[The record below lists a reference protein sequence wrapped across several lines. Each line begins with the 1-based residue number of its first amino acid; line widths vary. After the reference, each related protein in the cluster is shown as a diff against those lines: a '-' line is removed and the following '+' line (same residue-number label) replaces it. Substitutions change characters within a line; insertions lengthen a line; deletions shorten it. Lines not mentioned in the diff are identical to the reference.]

1 MVASGEDRKCHV
13 GLRIRST
20 FHTSGAWDSAFS
32 AGCFLSAL
40 PIARPSVWGQ
50 VQVPPRAKMLLLM
63 LLALLWGGSPAQDL
77 GFSLQVQRVVM
88 VQEGL
93 CVRVPCTLSY
103 PPIGWMEDT
112 PALGYWFLAGTDSSV
127 GRPVATN
134 DQNRAVR
141 TVPQDRFQLV
151 GDPQKWS
158 CSLLIK
164 EAQMEDSAP
173 YFFRV
178 ERGRHVQYNFL
189 KNQFYLQVTALT
201 QQPDV
206 YAPEILEPGHQ
217 VTLICVFNWTFEEC
231 PAPTFSWLGAAV
243 SAPGP
248 RPTSSS
254 FSVLT
259 LTPRPQD
266 HGTHLTCRVDFSRK
280 GLSTERT
287 IRLNVAY
294 APKDLV
300 ISVSRA
306 NTSAL
311 EPPAHSPHLEAEK
324 GQFLRLHCAADSQPP
339 ATLSWALEDRV
350 LLRSHPQGSGPLELV
365 LPGVKPGDSGCY
377 TCRAE
382 NRLGSQSRTLDLS
395 VQYAPE
401 NLRVMTLRANRT
413 VLENLR
419 NGTSLP
425 VLEGQSL
432 RLLCVTHS
440 NPPARLSWVLG
451 GQTLSP
457 FQPADPGIL
466 ELPQIQMEH
475 EGDLTCQ
482 AQNPLGSQHVSLRLS
497 VVYPPRLLSPSCSWE
512 GEGLHCSCSSR
523 AQPAPTLRW
532 RLGEGLLE
540 GNHSNA
546 SWTITSSSAGPWANS
561 SLSLSGPLGSGLRL
575 SCEARN
581 AHGKQS
587 AALLLLPDK
596 GLISKAFANGTFL
609 GIGIMTLLFLCL
621 LLVMK
626 TLKEK
631 QTQAGTP
638 PRPRATRRSTI
649 LDYINVFP
657 NPGPLAQNRKA
668 TPSSPSQAPPTGAHS
683 LEFKKNQ
690 KELHVAHTCP
700 RPKSFT
706 QASES
711 ENNQEELH
719 YATLHFSGLRP
730 WEPKDTYSEYADIKF
745 H

>member
-1 MVASGEDRKCHV
+1 
-13 GLRIRST
+13 
-20 FHTSGAWDSAFS
+20 
-32 AGCFLSAL
+32 
-40 PIARPSVWGQ
+40 
-50 VQVPPRAKMLLLM
+50 MLLLM

-77 GFSLQVQRVVM
+77 GFSLQVQRVVT

-103 PPIGWMEDT
+103 PPLGWTEDT

-151 GDPQKWS
+151 GDPQNRN
-158 CSLLIK
+158 CSLLIR
-164 EAQMEDSAP
+164 EALVEDSAL

-178 ERGRHVQYNFL
+178 ERGRYVQYSFM
-189 KNQFYLQVTALT
+189 KNQFYLQVT
-201 QQPDV
+201 
-206 YAPEILEPGHQ
+206 
-217 VTLICVFNWTFEEC
+217 
-231 PAPTFSWLGAAV
+231 
-243 SAPGP
+243 
-248 RPTSSS
+248 
-254 FSVLT
+254 VLT

-280 GLSTERT
+280 GVSTERT
-287 IRLNVAY
+287 IRLNVAH

-324 GQFLRLHCAADSQPP
+324 GQFLRLLCAADSQPP

-350 LLRSHPQGSGPLELV
+350 LSRSHPQGSGTLELV
-365 LPGVKPGDSGCY
+365 LPGVKPGNSGCY

-401 NLRVMTLRANRT
+401 NLRVMTLHANRT
-413 VLENLR
+413 VLENLG

-457 FQPADPGIL
+457 SQPTDPGIL
-466 ELPQIQMEH
+466 ELPQIEMEH

-482 AQNPLGSQHVSLRLS
+482 AQNPLGSQHVSLHLS
-497 VVYPPRLLSPSCSWE
+497 VVY
-512 GEGLHCSCSSR
+512 
-523 AQPAPTLRW
+523 
-532 RLGEGLLE
+532 
-540 GNHSNA
+540 
-546 SWTITSSSAGPWANS
+546 
-561 SLSLSGPLGSGLRL
+561 
-575 SCEARN
+575 
-581 AHGKQS
+581 
-587 AALLLLPDK
+587 K
-596 GLISKAFANGTFL
+596 GLVSKAFTNGTFL

-626 TLKEK
+626 TLKKK

-668 TPSSPSQAPPTGAHS
+668 TPSSPSQAPPPGAHS

-690 KELHVAHTCP
+690 KELHVVAHTCP
-700 RPKSFT
+700 GPKSFT

-719 YATLHFSGLRP
+719 YATLHFLGLRP
-730 WEPKDTYSEYADIKF
+730 WETQEPKDTYSEYTNIKF

>member
-1 MVASGEDRKCHV
+1 
-13 GLRIRST
+13 
-20 FHTSGAWDSAFS
+20 
-32 AGCFLSAL
+32 
-40 PIARPSVWGQ
+40 
-50 VQVPPRAKMLLLM
+50 MLLLM

-77 GFSLQVQRVVM
+77 GFSLQVQRVVT

-103 PPIGWMEDT
+103 PPLGWTEDT

-151 GDPQKWS
+151 GDPQNRN
-158 CSLLIK
+158 CSLLIR
-164 EAQMEDSAP
+164 EALVEDSAL

-178 ERGRHVQYNFL
+178 ERGRYVQYSFM

-217 VTLICVFNWTFEEC
+217 VTLICVFNWTFEDC

-243 SAPGP
+243 SAPEP
-248 RPTSSS
+248 RPTSSY

-280 GLSTERT
+280 GVSTERT
-287 IRLNVAY
+287 IRLNVAH

-306 NTSAL
+306 NTS
-311 EPPAHSPHLEAEK
+311 
-324 GQFLRLHCAADSQPP
+324 D
-339 ATLSWALEDRV
+339 
-350 LLRSHPQGSGPLELV
+350 
-365 LPGVKPGDSGCY
+365 
-377 TCRAE
+377 
-382 NRLGSQSRTLDLS
+382 
-395 VQYAPE
+395 APE
-401 NLRVMTLRANRT
+401 NLRVMTLHANRT
-413 VLENLR
+413 VLENLG

-457 FQPADPGIL
+457 SQPTDPGIL
-466 ELPQIQMEH
+466 ELPQIEMEH

-482 AQNPLGSQHVSLRLS
+482 AQNPLGSQHVSLHLS
-497 VVYPPRLLSPSCSWE
+497 VVY
-512 GEGLHCSCSSR
+512 
-523 AQPAPTLRW
+523 
-532 RLGEGLLE
+532 
-540 GNHSNA
+540 
-546 SWTITSSSAGPWANS
+546 
-561 SLSLSGPLGSGLRL
+561 
-575 SCEARN
+575 
-581 AHGKQS
+581 
-587 AALLLLPDK
+587 K
-596 GLISKAFANGTFL
+596 GLVSKAFTNGTFL

-626 TLKEK
+626 TLKKK

-668 TPSSPSQAPPTGAHS
+668 TPSSPSQAPPPGAHS

-690 KELHVAHTCP
+690 KELHVVAHTCP
-700 RPKSFT
+700 GPKSFT

-719 YATLHFSGLRP
+719 YATLHFLGLRP
-730 WEPKDTYSEYADIKF
+730 WETQEPKDTYSEYTNIKF

>member
-1 MVASGEDRKCHV
+1 
-13 GLRIRST
+13 
-20 FHTSGAWDSAFS
+20 
-32 AGCFLSAL
+32 
-40 PIARPSVWGQ
+40 
-50 VQVPPRAKMLLLM
+50 MLLLM

-103 PPIGWMEDT
+103 PERGWMEDT

-178 ERGRHVQYNFL
+178 ERGRHVQYNFV
-189 KNQFYLQVTALT
+189 KNPFYLQVT
-201 QQPDV
+201 
-206 YAPEILEPGHQ
+206 
-217 VTLICVFNWTFEEC
+217 
-231 PAPTFSWLGAAV
+231 
-243 SAPGP
+243 GP

-280 GLSTERT
+280 GVSTERT
-287 IRLNVAY
+287 VRLNVAY

-350 LLRSHPQGSGPLELV
+350 LLRSHPQGSGTLELV
-365 LPGVKPGDSGCY
+365 LPGLKPGDSGCY

-401 NLRVMTLRANRT
+401 NLRVMTLHANRT

-482 AQNPLGSQHVSLRLS
+482 AQNTLGSQHVSLHLS
-497 VVYPPRLLSPSCSWE
+497 VVY
-512 GEGLHCSCSSR
+512 
-523 AQPAPTLRW
+523 
-532 RLGEGLLE
+532 
-540 GNHSNA
+540 
-546 SWTITSSSAGPWANS
+546 
-561 SLSLSGPLGSGLRL
+561 
-575 SCEARN
+575 
-581 AHGKQS
+581 
-587 AALLLLPDK
+587 K
-596 GLISKAFANGTFL
+596 GLISKAFADGTFL

-626 TLKEK
+626 TLKKK

-657 NPGPLAQNRKA
+657 NPRPLAQNRKA
-668 TPSSPSQAPPTGAHS
+668 TPSSPSQAPPPGAHS

-690 KELHVAHTCP
+690 KELHVVAHTCP
-700 RPKSFT
+700 RPKSFS

>member
-1 MVASGEDRKCHV
+1 
-13 GLRIRST
+13 
-20 FHTSGAWDSAFS
+20 
-32 AGCFLSAL
+32 
-40 PIARPSVWGQ
+40 
-50 VQVPPRAKMLLLM
+50 MLLLM

-77 GFSLQVQRVVM
+77 GFSLQVQRVVT

-103 PPIGWMEDT
+103 PPLGWTEDT

-151 GDPQKWS
+151 GDPQNRN
-158 CSLLIK
+158 CSLLIR
-164 EAQMEDSAP
+164 EALVEDSAL

-178 ERGRHVQYNFL
+178 ERGRYVQYSFM
-189 KNQFYLQVTALT
+189 KNQFYLQVT
-201 QQPDV
+201 
-206 YAPEILEPGHQ
+206 E
-217 VTLICVFNWTFEEC
+217 
-231 PAPTFSWLGAAV
+231 
-243 SAPGP
+243 P
-248 RPTSSS
+248 RPTSSY

-280 GLSTERT
+280 GVSTERT
-287 IRLNVAY
+287 IRLNVAH

-324 GQFLRLHCAADSQPP
+324 GQFLRLLCAADSQPP

-350 LLRSHPQGSGPLELV
+350 LSRSHPQGSGTLELV
-365 LPGVKPGDSGCY
+365 LPGVKPGNSGCY

-401 NLRVMTLRANRT
+401 NLRVMTLHANRT
-413 VLENLR
+413 VLENLG

-457 FQPADPGIL
+457 SQPTDPGIL
-466 ELPQIQMEH
+466 ELPQIEMEH

-482 AQNPLGSQHVSLRLS
+482 AQNPLGSQHVSLHLS
-497 VVYPPRLLSPSCSWE
+497 VVY
-512 GEGLHCSCSSR
+512 
-523 AQPAPTLRW
+523 
-532 RLGEGLLE
+532 
-540 GNHSNA
+540 
-546 SWTITSSSAGPWANS
+546 
-561 SLSLSGPLGSGLRL
+561 
-575 SCEARN
+575 
-581 AHGKQS
+581 
-587 AALLLLPDK
+587 K
-596 GLISKAFANGTFL
+596 GLVSKAFTNGTFL

-626 TLKEK
+626 TLKKK

-668 TPSSPSQAPPTGAHS
+668 TPSSPSQAPPPGAHS

-690 KELHVAHTCP
+690 KELHVVAHTCP
-700 RPKSFT
+700 GPKSFT

-719 YATLHFSGLRP
+719 YATLHFLGLRP
-730 WEPKDTYSEYADIKF
+730 WETQEPKDTYSEYTNIKF

>member
-1 MVASGEDRKCHV
+1 
-13 GLRIRST
+13 
-20 FHTSGAWDSAFS
+20 
-32 AGCFLSAL
+32 
-40 PIARPSVWGQ
+40 
-50 VQVPPRAKMLLLM
+50 MLLLM

-103 PPIGWMEDT
+103 PERGWMEDT

-178 ERGRHVQYNFL
+178 ERGRHVQYNFV
-189 KNQFYLQVTALT
+189 KNPFYLQVT
-201 QQPDV
+201 
-206 YAPEILEPGHQ
+206 
-217 VTLICVFNWTFEEC
+217 
-231 PAPTFSWLGAAV
+231 
-243 SAPGP
+243 
-248 RPTSSS
+248 
-254 FSVLT
+254 VLT

-280 GLSTERT
+280 GVSTERT
-287 IRLNVAY
+287 VRLNVAY

-306 NTSAL
+306 NTS
-311 EPPAHSPHLEAEK
+311 
-324 GQFLRLHCAADSQPP
+324 D
-339 ATLSWALEDRV
+339 
-350 LLRSHPQGSGPLELV
+350 
-365 LPGVKPGDSGCY
+365 
-377 TCRAE
+377 
-382 NRLGSQSRTLDLS
+382 
-395 VQYAPE
+395 APE
-401 NLRVMTLRANRT
+401 NLRVMTLHANRT

-482 AQNPLGSQHVSLRLS
+482 AQNTLGSQHVSLHLS
-497 VVYPPRLLSPSCSWE
+497 VVY
-512 GEGLHCSCSSR
+512 
-523 AQPAPTLRW
+523 
-532 RLGEGLLE
+532 
-540 GNHSNA
+540 
-546 SWTITSSSAGPWANS
+546 
-561 SLSLSGPLGSGLRL
+561 
-575 SCEARN
+575 
-581 AHGKQS
+581 
-587 AALLLLPDK
+587 K
-596 GLISKAFANGTFL
+596 GLISKAFADGTFL

-626 TLKEK
+626 TLKKK

-657 NPGPLAQNRKA
+657 NPRPLAQNRKA
-668 TPSSPSQAPPTGAHS
+668 TPSSPSQAPPPGAHS

-690 KELHVAHTCP
+690 KELHVVAHTCP
-700 RPKSFT
+700 RPKSFS

>member
-1 MVASGEDRKCHV
+1 
-13 GLRIRST
+13 
-20 FHTSGAWDSAFS
+20 
-32 AGCFLSAL
+32 
-40 PIARPSVWGQ
+40 
-50 VQVPPRAKMLLLM
+50 MLLLM

-103 PPIGWMEDT
+103 PERGWMEDT

-178 ERGRHVQYNFL
+178 ERGRHVQYNFV
-189 KNQFYLQVTALT
+189 KNPFYLQVTALT

-206 YAPEILEPGHQ
+206 YAPEILEPGQQ
-217 VTLICVFNWTFEEC
+217 VTLICVFNWTFEDC

-280 GLSTERT
+280 GVSTERT
-287 IRLNVAY
+287 VRLNVAY

-350 LLRSHPQGSGPLELV
+350 LLRSHPQGSGTLELV
-365 LPGVKPGDSGCY
+365 LPGLKPGDSGCY

-401 NLRVMTLRANRT
+401 NLRVMTLHANRT

-482 AQNPLGSQHVSLRLS
+482 AQNTLGSQHVSLHLS
-497 VVYPPRLLSPSCSWE
+497 VVY
-512 GEGLHCSCSSR
+512 
-523 AQPAPTLRW
+523 
-532 RLGEGLLE
+532 
-540 GNHSNA
+540 
-546 SWTITSSSAGPWANS
+546 
-561 SLSLSGPLGSGLRL
+561 
-575 SCEARN
+575 
-581 AHGKQS
+581 
-587 AALLLLPDK
+587 K
-596 GLISKAFANGTFL
+596 GLISKAFADGTFL

-626 TLKEK
+626 TLKKK

-657 NPGPLAQNRKA
+657 NPRPLAQNRKA
-668 TPSSPSQAPPTGAHS
+668 TPSSPSQAPPPGAHS

-690 KELHVAHTCP
+690 KELHVVAHTCP
-700 RPKSFT
+700 RPKSFS

>member
-1 MVASGEDRKCHV
+1 MWGSESGAHF
-13 GLRIRST
+13 T
-20 FHTSGAWDSAFS
+20 HQAWDSAFS
-32 AGCFLSAL
+32 AGCFFSAL
-40 PIARPSVWGQ
+40 PIACPSVWGQ

-77 GFSLQVQRVVM
+77 GFSLQVRRVVM

-103 PPIGWMEDT
+103 PPLGWTENT

-134 DQNRAVR
+134 DHNRAVR

-151 GDPQKWS
+151 GDPQNRS
-158 CSLLIK
+158 CSLLIR
-164 EAQMEDSAP
+164 EALVEDSAP

-178 ERGRHVQYNFL
+178 ERGRYVQYSFL

-248 RPTSSS
+248 RPTSSY

-280 GLSTERT
+280 GVSTERT
-287 IRLNVAY
+287 IRLNVA
-294 APKDLV
+294 
-300 ISVSRA
+300 S
-306 NTSAL
+306 L

-324 GQFLRLHCAADSQPP
+324 GQFLRLLCAADSQPP

-350 LLRSHPQGSGPLELV
+350 LSRSHPQGSGTLELV

-401 NLRVMTLRANRT
+401 NLRVMTLHANRT
-413 VLENLR
+413 VLENLG

-457 FQPADPGIL
+457 SQPTDPGIL
-466 ELPQIQMEH
+466 ELPQIQTEH

-482 AQNPLGSQHVSLRLS
+482 AQNTLGSRHVSLHLS

-523 AQPAPTLRW
+523 AHPAPTLRW

-540 GNHSNA
+540 GNHGNA

-581 AHGKQS
+581 AHGEQS
-587 AALLLLPDK
+587 ATVLLLPDK
-596 GLISKAFANGTFL
+596 GLVSKAFTNGTFL

-626 TLKEK
+626 TLKKK

-638 PRPRATRRSTI
+638 PRPRPTRRSTI

-668 TPSSPSQAPPTGAHS
+668 TPSSPSQAPPPGAHS

-690 KELHVAHTCP
+690 KELHVVAHTCP
-700 RPKSFT
+700 GPKSFT

-719 YATLHFSGLRP
+719 YATLHFLGLRP
-730 WEPKDTYSEYADIKF
+730 WETQEPKDTYSEYTNIKF

>member
-1 MVASGEDRKCHV
+1 MVGSGEDRKCHV

-50 VQVPPRAKMLLLM
+50 VQVPPGAKMLLLM

-189 KNQFYLQVTALT
+189 KNQFYLQVT
-201 QQPDV
+201 D
-206 YAPEILEPGHQ
+206 
-217 VTLICVFNWTFEEC
+217 
-231 PAPTFSWLGAAV
+231 
-243 SAPGP
+243 
-248 RPTSSS
+248 
-254 FSVLT
+254 
-259 LTPRPQD
+259 
-266 HGTHLTCRVDFSRK
+266 
-280 GLSTERT
+280 
-287 IRLNVAY
+287 

-300 ISVSRA
+300 ISVSWA

-350 LLRSHPQGSGPLELV
+350 LLKSHPQGSGPLELV
-365 LPGVKPGDSGCY
+365 LPGVKPADSGCY

-401 NLRVMTLRANRT
+401 NLRVMTLHANRT

-457 FQPADPGIL
+457 FQLADPGIL

-575 SCEARN
+575 SCEAQN

-621 LLVMK
+621 LLVVK

-668 TPSSPSQAPPTGAHS
+668 TPSSPSQAPPPGAHS